1 MNKKIT
7 QIILSTLGISIAISV
22 VLNFFF
28 NRGNYFGSL
37 PIFFMYAFTFSLGN
51 HLYFIWVSKVLSWH
65 QHPKRTLIISI
76 LGVIPLNALMLFV
89 INFVV
94 SVGIFHHSVH
104 DFFQNEKPLEYVF
117 VIMISLIISMFIL
130 MWHFVKVVHNQHL
143 EAERLQTETQKSKW
157 NSLKTQL
164 DPHFLFNS
172 LNVLTALISENP
184 EQAENF
190 SIKLSHIYRYVLDQS
205 NETLVALDK
214 EMQFARN
221 YLQLL
226 QIRFED
232 GLKYSL
238 PSNLP
243 AQAEIPPLSLQVLL
257 ENAIK
262 HNALSQQKVL
272 HIRIEITDDKLIVS
286 NPIQPKKIPEESHK
300 TGLENLKER
309 YRLLGKEL
317 SVVHTD
323 SEFLVTLPLF

>member
-37 PIFFMYAFTFSLGN
+37 PVFFLYAFAFSLGN
-51 HLYFIWVSKVLSWH
+51 QLYFIWVSKVLSW
-65 QHPKRTLIISI
+65 QKHPKRTLIISI

-94 SVGIFHHSVH
+94 FVGIFHHNVH
-104 DFFQNEKPLEYVF
+104 DFLRNEKTLEYVF

-130 MWHFVKVVHNQHL
+130 MWHFIKVVHSQRL
-143 EAERLQTETQKSKW
+143 EAEKLQTETQKSKW

-205 NETLVALDK
+205 SETLVALDK

-232 GLKYSL
+232 GLTYNLPNSL
-238 PSNLP
+238 PAN
-243 AQAEIPPLSLQVLL
+243 AEIPPLSLQVLL

-262 HNALSQQKVL
+262 HNALSQDKVL
-272 HIRIEITDDKLIVS
+272 YIRIEILDNQLIVS
-286 NPIQPKKIPEESHK
+286 NPIQSKKVPVKSHK

-317 SVVHTD
+317 RIVHTD
-323 SEFLVTLPLF
+323 SEFIVTLPLF